1 MMGMDDESMDWIAEK
16 FKNEHMKKVEQEVK
30 DAQNLVG
37 AKLVS
42 ARGMGQV
49 VVTIDI
55 TAVLEYVLLF
65 IAALSSHFFAP
76 RPPEH

>member
-1 MMGMDDESMDWIAEK
+1 MDDESMDWIAEK

-55 TAVLEYVLLF
+55 TAVLE
-65 IAALSSHFFAP
+65 
-76 RPPEH
+76 

>member
-1 MMGMDDESMDWIAEK
+1 MGMDDESMDWTAEK
-16 FKNEHMKKVEQEVK
+16 CKNEHMKKVEQEVK

-42 ARGMGQV
+42 VRGMGQV

-55 TAVLEYVLLF
+55 TAVLE
-65 IAALSSHFFAP
+65 
-76 RPPEH
+76 